1 MGECIAFPS
10 ESRTD
15 DGDEG
20 EQGEHGD
27 DGDVGEEGSI
37 IVGFTAMVGFLATGG
52 LKWPDLALCVF
63 VLAPPGG

>member
-1 MGECIAFPS
+1 MGESIAFPS
-10 ESRTD
+10 ELRRE
-15 DGDEG
+15 DGEDG
-20 EQGEHGD
+20 E

-52 LKWPDLALCVF
+52 RKCPDLTDPLPALCVL